1 MRLVEGNIPQSSFRD
16 ASAGKFRSL
25 RNLRAAG
32 PESILPAR
40 GYGFRAPRF
49 ARPRNDSGDGP
60 DGNFLPE
67 TETTVP
73 IIRGPGEGKVVGVLR
88 DQSTFK
94 VTSEETGGA
103 YAILEQKIP
112 PGHGPPLHVH
122 RHETEIFYVLEGEFE
137 ITIGGQKVTATA
149 GAIVVGPRDIPHTFR
164 NVGSQ
169 DAHLHLTVIPGRFAN
184 YFIDVDGVDDGDH
197 AAIKA
202 LVAKYDVE
210 ILE

>member
-1 MRLVEGNIPQSSFRD
+1 MPIS
-16 ASAGKFRSL
+16 GK
-25 RNLRAAG
+25 
-32 PESILPAR
+32 PEI
-40 GYGFRAPRF
+40 G
-49 ARPRNDSGDGP
+49 RPGMTAEKDEMNK
-60 DGNFLPE
+60 FLPE

-122 RHETEIFYVLEGEFE
+122 RHETEIFYVLEGQFE

-164 NVGSQ
+164 NVGAQ
-169 DAHLHLTVIPGRFAN
+169 DAHLLLTVIPGRFAN

>member
-1 MRLVEGNIPQSSFRD
+1 M
-16 ASAGKFRSL
+16 
-25 RNLRAAG
+25 
-32 PESILPAR
+32 
-40 GYGFRAPRF
+40 GFEVDLMA
-49 ARPRNDSGDGP
+49 
-60 DGNFLPE
+60 NFLPE

-94 VTSEETGGA
+94 VLSEETGGA
-103 YAILEQKIP
+103 YAILEQEIP

-149 GAIVVGPRDIPHTFR
+149 GAIVVGPRDIPHAFR

-169 DAHLHLTVIPGRFAN
+169 DARLLLTVIPGRFAN

-202 LVAKYDVE
+202 LAAKYDVE